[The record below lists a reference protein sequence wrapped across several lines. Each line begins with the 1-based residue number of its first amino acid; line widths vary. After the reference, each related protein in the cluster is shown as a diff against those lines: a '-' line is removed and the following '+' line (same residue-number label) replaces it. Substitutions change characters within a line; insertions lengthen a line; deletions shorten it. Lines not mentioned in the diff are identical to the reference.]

1 MPTRLL
7 AEIFCVLFAACVP
20 NLEAMFLWMIAL
32 LLFAAVG
39 IVGFYQGALRMAF
52 STIGLLVAAL
62 LAMPMAGLFAL
73 ILKVFGM
80 EHPVLIA
87 FLAPFLAFVV
97 VLIAFKIG
105 GMTVHKK
112 VEGHMKYKANDTNR
126 MLYERMN
133 SRVGIMVGLCNAFI
147 YFILIGAVLYTVGYF
162 SAQAATSEKDTIV
175 WRILTRLAK
184 DLHSTGVDKAVAGY
198 VPAKESYFDAADV
211 LALIYRNPTIQDRL
225 SDYPPFLL
233 YSEDG
238 RFKALGGDK
247 KFQEEWAK
255 GPSLAEFTANEPIKR
270 LIEDVPFFT
279 NTVATLGGSFKDLK
293 TYLETG
299 KSAKY
304 DDEKLLGRWTFN
316 FSQSFNVNRRKKANM
331 TRQEV
336 NNLRAVLANER
347 NTTVIA
353 TPDHKLLI
361 KGSKDAAGGTWAPG
375 SGSGYTL
382 SINKGGQSIDLEG
395 VIDERP
401 PDNKNLTLTKLGIA
415 MVFDR

>member
-1 MPTRLL
+1 
-7 AEIFCVLFAACVP
+7 
-20 NLEAMFLWMIAL
+20 MFIWIIAL
-32 LLFAAVG
+32 LLFASLG
-39 IVGFYQGALRMAF
+39 IVGFYQGAVRMAI
-52 STIGLLVAAL
+52 STIGLFVAAL
-62 LAMPMAGLFAL
+62 LAMPLAGLFGL

-80 EHPVLIA
+80 EHPVAIG
-87 FLAPFLAFVV
+87 FLAPFVAFLL
-97 VLIAFKIG
+97 VLIGFKCA
-105 GMTVHKK
+105 GMATHKK
-112 VEGHMKYKANDTNR
+112 VDGYLKYKASDTVR
-126 MLYERMN
+126 LLFERMN

-147 YFILIGAVLYTVGYF
+147 YFILISAVLYTVGYF
-162 SAQAATSEKDTIV
+162 STQAATSEKDSMV

-184 DLHSTGVDKAVAGY
+184 DLQSTGVDKAVAGY
-198 VPAKESYFDAADV
+198 VPAKENYFDGADV
-211 LALIYRNPTIQDRL
+211 LALIFRNPTIQDRL

-255 GPSLAEFTANEPIKR
+255 GPSLAEFTANEPVKR
-270 LIEDVPFFT
+270 LIDDVPFFT
-279 NTVATLGGSFKDLK
+279 NSVATLGGSFKDLK

-304 DDEKLLGRWTFN
+304 DEEKLLGRWTFN

-336 NNLRAVLANER
+336 NNLRAVLASER

-361 KGSKDAAGGTWAPG
+361 KGSKDAADGTWSPG

-382 SINKGGQSIDLEG
+382 SINKGGRAIDLEG
-395 VIDERP
+395 VIDERS
-401 PDNKNLTLTKLGIA
+401 PDNKNLTLTKLGIS